1 MSANA
6 WFLGSLGIAI
16 VVLIGFLLLFRK
28 NKKTMQFY
36 LALITFLIVA
46 SIFLHGVSFQLNE

>member
-16 VVLIGFLLLFRK
+16 IVLIGLTLLYRTT
-28 NKKTMQFY
+28 KKTMHFY
-36 LALITFLIVA
+36 IALMTALIMTV
-46 SIFLHGVSFQLNE
+46 IFLHGVWFKLH